1 LHRHGRDKPSH
12 DALWIAQIRPAQEI
26 RVTEAASPPI
36 RRAMVLAAGLGQ
48 RMRPITDTLPK
59 PLVRIGGKAM
69 LDHALDRLAEAGV
82 EEVVVNVHHL
92 AGQIE
97 THVAGRTSPR
107 IVISDERAALL
118 ETGGGT
124 KKALPLLGDGPFFSV
139 NSDTLWSETGISNL
153 TAMAQAWDPARM
165 DMLLLLARRETSVGF
180 TGAGDFV
187 SDEAGR
193 LTRRGQAASAPYIFA
208 GVSVLTPAFFAGTPD
223 GSFSLNLLFDRAI
236 ATGRLFGHV
245 LEGQWLHIGA
255 PHEIAPAEAALA
267 AAQALDA

>member
-1 LHRHGRDKPSH
+1 
-12 DALWIAQIRPAQEI
+12 
-26 RVTEAASPPI
+26 VTEAASPPI

-97 THVAGRTSPR
+97 THVAERTSPR

-153 TAMAQAWDPARM
+153 AMMAQAWDPARM

-180 TGAGDFV
+180 TGAGDFF

-208 GVSVLTPAFFAGTPD
+208 GVSVLAPAFFTGTPE

-236 ATGRLFGHV
+236 TTGRLFGHV